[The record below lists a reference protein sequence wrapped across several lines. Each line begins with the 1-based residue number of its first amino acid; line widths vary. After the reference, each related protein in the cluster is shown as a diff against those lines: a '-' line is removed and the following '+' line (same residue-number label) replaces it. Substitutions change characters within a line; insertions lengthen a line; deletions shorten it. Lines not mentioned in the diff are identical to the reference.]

1 MIQKGKG
8 SQKKRKANYID
19 DSVDEADL
27 IEKYKKPKGTSLTCN
42 QCKKTF
48 LKKYNLSRHINKVH
62 GFKL

>member
-27 IEKYKKPKGTSLTCN
+27 IEKYKKPKGTALT
-42 QCKKTF
+42 
-48 LKKYNLSRHINKVH
+48 
-62 GFKL
+62 